1 MKRRRPKLV
10 VVGSINMDLVLR
22 CEHLPLPGETRH
34 AIDSRE
40 VSGGKG
46 ANQAVAA
53 ARMGAEVAMVGRVG
67 SDGFGIQLKE
77 NLKQA
82 AIDTS
87 FVWETEQCSSGLAV
101 VMVDRV
107 GENSILVS
115 SGANGRLMPDDIQ
128 QADAVIAQA
137 DMMVIQLEIPV
148 ETVVA
153 AVDAAKRAGVPVL
166 LNPAP
171 ALRDLPERLF
181 SVDIL
186 CPNQNEAEILTG
198 QAVETV
204 EQAKRAALKLLERG
218 VRIGVVT
225 LGSQG
230 VVVATRDRTELSME
244 AGVAVHVPSIE
255 IQAVDT
261 TAAGDAF
268 AGALATFW
276 SERMDIREAC
286 RHACVAGAL
295 AATKLGAQTSLP
307 WRGEVVARIN
317 EL

>member
-10 VVGSINMDLVLR
+10 VVGSINMDLVIR

-77 NLKQA
+77 NLTQA
-82 AIDTS
+82 NVNAS
-87 FVWETEQCSSGLAV
+87 SVWETEQCSSGLAV
-101 VMVDRV
+101 VMVDRS

-115 SGANGRLMPDDIQ
+115 SGANGRLTPDDIQ
-128 QADAVIAQA
+128 QAEAIIAEA
-137 DMMVIQLEIPV
+137 DMMVIQLEIPI

-153 AVDAAKRAGVPVL
+153 AIDAAKRARVPIL

-171 ALRDLPERLF
+171 ALRDLPETLF

-198 QAVETV
+198 QNVETV
-204 EQAKRAALKLLERG
+204 EQAKLAALKLLERG
-218 VRIGVVT
+218 VRIAAVT

-230 VVVATRDRTELSME
+230 VVVAARDATESSLG

-276 SERMDIREAC
+276 SERMEIREAC

-307 WRGEVVARIN
+307 WRGEVVAKIN
-317 EL
+317 ES